1 MALDPTII
9 AGMPGQTVIA
19 GGPPGAGMPPPTPP
33 MPPRR
38 IEEEEDSPLS
48 RPAKP
53 RERMEFALPTI
64 NVIFLLMLYFL
75 IAGTIVQNDEL
86 SVTPPVTT
94 EAPTDRL
101 PRPLLVVNE
110 AGGLLLN
117 GEPLTREELMVAA
130 AEAVMRSQ
138 EQTLNV
144 LAPAAMAAGPF
155 LELINAFAAS
165 NIPVRVVMIDKASLD
180 TPSSRAAAA
189 AAAEAAGE

>member
-19 GGPPGAGMPPPTPP
+19 GGPLGAGVPPPPP
-33 MPPRR
+33 MSPRR
-38 IEEEEDSPLS
+38 MEEEEDSPLS

-110 AGGLLLN
+110 AGGLLLD
-117 GEPLTREELMVAA
+117 GMPLTREELMAAA
-130 AEAVMRSQ
+130 AESVMHSQ
-138 EQTLNV
+138 DQTLNV
-144 LAPAAMAAGPF
+144 LAPAAMAAAPF

-165 NIPVRVVMIDKASLD
+165 HIPVRVVMIDKASLD
-180 TPSSRAAAA
+180 TPSSRAAAE